1 MNALR
6 TLVFASLLGLAAP
19 ALAEDVMVTLTHGK
33 VAPPEVIVSMGD
45 TVTFRNE
52 SNMPGGLSIVA
63 DDGSFE
69 SPGLGVDE
77 TWSHTFHKLGVYPYH
92 IGEHPN
98 AKGKVIV
105 E

>member
-1 MNALR
+1 
-6 TLVFASLLGLAAP
+6 
-19 ALAEDVMVTLTHGK
+19 
-33 VAPPEVIVSMGD
+33 MGD

-52 SNMPGGLSIVA
+52 SNMPGGHSIVA

-69 SPGLGVDE
+69 SPGLVLNE
-77 TWSHTFHKLGVYPYH
+77 TWSHTFDKLGVFPYH

>member
-1 MNALR
+1 MKAFR
-6 TLVFASLLGLAAP
+6 TLLPFLLLGFASP
-19 ALAEDVMVTLTHGK
+19 ALAGDVTVTITHGK
-33 VAPPEVIVSMGD
+33 LEPPEVIVAMGD
-45 TVTFRNE
+45 TVTFHNVDE
-52 SNMPGGLSIVA
+52 MPGGHSVVA

-69 SPGLGVDE
+69 SPALGAGHR
-77 TWSHTFHKLGVYPYH
+77 WSHTFEKLGMFPYH